1 MRTIPKTLDRER
13 TDRVRLELG
22 QRTAALKHKLD
33 AFPGA
38 ISNPMAAPRA
48 SAPGILIYKVMGKM
62 FAILSIR
69 GVENVILKC
78 DPNLAHVLREH
89 YVGVGHGPAQ
99 LDQRE
104 SRR

>member
-1 MRTIPKTLDRER
+1 
-13 TDRVRLELG
+13 
-22 QRTAALKHKLD
+22 
-33 AFPGA
+33 
-38 ISNPMAAPRA
+38 
-48 SAPGILIYKVMGKM
+48 
-62 FAILSIR
+62 LSIR